1 MFNFI
6 GGKSHEKDNDN
17 KGKINLSFDNLAIPE
32 VHLHRTHKDNAN
44 ADTNN
49 ENTVKKSVASQSVEG
64 NESTDSKRKKHQL
77 VLIQFAIPEI
87 HIKNK

>member
-1 MFNFI
+1 M
-6 GGKSHEKDNDN
+6 KKDNDN

-49 ENTVKKSVASQSVEG
+49 DSQSVEG
-64 NESTDSKRKKHQL
+64 NESTDSKKKKPSISFDS
-77 VLIQFAIPEI
+77 VAIPEI
-87 HIKNK
+87 HIKKK

>member
-1 MFNFI
+1 M
-6 GGKSHEKDNDN
+6 KKDNDN
-17 KGKINLSFDNLAIPE
+17 KGKINHSLDYLAIPE

-64 NESTDSKRKKHQL
+64 NESTDSKKKKTSISFDS
-77 VLIQFAIPEI
+77 VAIPEI